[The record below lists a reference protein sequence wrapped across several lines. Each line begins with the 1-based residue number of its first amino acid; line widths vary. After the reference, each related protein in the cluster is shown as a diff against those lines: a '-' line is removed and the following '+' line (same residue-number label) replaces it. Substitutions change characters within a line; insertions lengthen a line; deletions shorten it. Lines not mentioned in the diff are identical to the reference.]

1 MTCVASLRQKP
12 YFAACCAWSFS
23 SLAFSASAILALEAL
38 LSVFFFSAFSASS
51 TENSEK
57 NLEHGGRS
65 ETEQQPLDPWIFGHT
80 LLCLLSWVKLSWNIF
95 VYIST
100 QFTRKKNTIWVQ
112 IALIEKHNLS
122 PLPTSD
128 VVGYPK
134 NLKPGGKTRRRII
147 TVSHWCWLLMDQLQ
161 LIETLHYLAKQL
173 SFLKKTLSLYF
184 FDFGAI

>member
-134 NLKPGGKTRRRII
+134 NLKPGGKNPQTYNNSLPLMLIADGSVAADRNI
-147 TVSHWCWLLMDQLQ
+147 TLFSK
-161 LIETLHYLAKQL
+161 TA
-173 SFLKKTLSLYF
+173 FFFKKNIKFIF
-184 FDFGAI
+184 FDFGTI